1 MSKST
6 GTRDPTVIYT
16 KNEKK
21 KHVIPAD
28 NSSIKKNRHN
38 RFKQE
43 RKSLI
48 DSHHTI
54 SCAATSNLKKAI
66 QICKNKVEK
75 IAKEHRDLNRKFRD
89 REFDLL
95 ISQNDCI
102 YGKRET
108 DFPPSDVKRISKI
121 FKNPQFFVNGV
132 EPNDLKQ
139 GFVGDCWFVAAL
151 GVVTNIPG
159 LLETIC
165 VARDEEVGIYGFIF
179 FKDGDWISTV
189 VDDQLCT
196 YGKDENGKFDLTYA
210 KCSSENETWLPLI
223 EKAYA
228 KVHGDYESIEGGWT
242 GEAIEDLTGGVYTFV
257 RTDDI
262 LDTEKFWRE
271 ELVHV
276 NKKVLFAVS
285 HITFD
290 PSEEEV
296 VSIKGLYCNH
306 AYSVIR
312 TIEIENGTKLVEIR
326 NPHGTGEWNGP
337 WSDGSK
343 EWSPERMTL
352 LNHQFGDDGAFWM
365 SYEDFLNHWNC
376 IDKVRL
382 FDSSWTVY
390 TTWIK
395 YNVLPKSDGKFILT
409 IPQESELVIV
419 LQQPDNR
426 YFTEDQKYKYL
437 LSFRV
442 YEQGSESY
450 LSRSQIGNPH
460 ASRSINQEINLP
472 AGTYEI
478 IPHITRV
485 ENYFANV
492 NDDNEGDGDK
502 EGDEGGEGGEGE
514 GAKALDPRLIK
525 MNNAS
530 KKRKERR
537 VKRLAIGQDVNDN
550 SDDEEEEHEKCE
562 WELSLGIR
570 IYSQNRKITLKG
582 YEGEYPKKVE
592 PVQEEI
598 DPEGDYSAIP
608 TDESTI
614 TKAQEDDYH
623 DNND

>member
-132 EPNDLKQ
+132 EPNDIKQ

-196 YGKDENGKFDLTYA
+196 YGKDENGKFDLTY
-210 KCSSENETWLPLI
+210 SENETWLPLI

-228 KVHGDYESIEGGWT
+228 KIHGDYESIEGGWT
-242 GEAIEDLTGGVYTFV
+242 AIEDLTGGVYTFV

-326 NPHGTGEWNGP
+326 NPHGTGP

-450 LSRSQIGNPH
+450 LSRSQIGNPY

-478 IPHITRV
+478 IPHITR
-485 ENYFANV
+485 
-492 NDDNEGDGDK
+492 
-502 EGDEGGEGGEGE
+502 
-514 GAKALDPRLIK
+514 
-525 MNNAS
+525 
-530 KKRKERR
+530 RKERR
-537 VKRLAIGQDVNDN
+537 VKKLAIGQDVNDN

-608 TDESTI
+608 TDESAI